1 MRRNRTM
8 ICVLAAVLLMLA
20 VLAGCT
26 KKDTKAAEKES
37 PSPDVPQETAPTG
50 VAVPGR
56 GCAIEF
62 PDGKRYHYDMDL
74 TLDPDARTVSGH
86 VAFTFFNDSED
97 AWDKLCLRDYPS
109 LFADGVTDGAMTAI
123 TGMKDGRDGSA
134 LEFEREKDVSVLWV
148 PLSEPLEPGAEMTLE
163 YDFKATIPTLD
174 DRFGVSNSIFNV
186 TNFYPIL
193 AEYVDGDWSHV
204 AFFDEGECFYSEIS
218 DYDVT
223 LTVPADYAVVST
235 GTETNKE
242 KSGDTVTY
250 TYAAPCVRDFVFS
263 ASDSFVVQDATY
275 DGVHVNVAYNADN
288 PPSDDMEPFV
298 EASLKAAED
307 SLAAFGDAFGVY
319 PYDELDIVFS
329 PMAAGGMEYPNL
341 VIISEDYC
349 GDYAYDAPED
359 KNDPQPASLMIDLQ
373 ICVAH
378 EIGHQWFM
386 GIVGSDSGME
396 PWLDESITSYTE
408 LVYLAYTNAE
418 EYEWTADAYGR
429 EAFDLTEER
438 ITNRGRRLDYFPLNR
453 AYYEF
458 SDYVYS
464 IYGYGKAAVFQM
476 EQILGAD
483 VFQEVLREYVHRFA
497 FTNAD
502 SEDFF
507 TVLYDVVGKD
517 NEALNA
523 LIAGVFDL

>member
-1 MRRNRTM
+1 
-8 ICVLAAVLLMLA
+8 
-20 VLAGCT
+20 
-26 KKDTKAAEKES
+26 
-37 PSPDVPQETAPTG
+37 
-50 VAVPGR
+50 
-56 GCAIEF
+56 
-62 PDGKRYHYDMDL
+62 
-74 TLDPDARTVSGH
+74 
-86 VAFTFFNDSED
+86 
-97 AWDKLCLRDYPS
+97 
-109 LFADGVTDGAMTAI
+109 
-123 TGMKDGRDGSA
+123 MK
-134 LEFEREKDVSVLWV
+134 
-148 PLSEPLEPGAEMTLE
+148 
-163 YDFKATIPTLD
+163 
-174 DRFGVSNSIFNV
+174 
-186 TNFYPIL
+186 
-193 AEYVDGDWSHV
+193 
-204 AFFDEGECFYSEIS
+204 
-218 DYDVT
+218 

-235 GTETNKE
+235 GTETDKA

-250 TYAAPCVRDFVFS
+250 TYEAPCVRDFVFS

-288 PPSDDMEPFV
+288 PPSEDMDPFV
-298 EASLKAAED
+298 EAALQAAED

-349 GDYAYDAPED
+349 EDYAFDAPED
-359 KNDPQPASLMIDLQ
+359 ENDPQPASLMIDLQ

-408 LVYLAYTNAE
+408 LVYLDYAESE
-418 EYEWTADAYGR
+418 EYEWTAAAYGIDN
-429 EAFDLTEER
+429 FDLTSER
-438 ITNRGRRLDYFPLNR
+438 ITSRGRKLDYFPLNR

-476 EQILGAD
+476 EQVLGAD

-502 SEDFF
+502 TEDFF
-507 TVLYDVVGKD
+507 TVLYEIVGTD
-517 NEALNA
+517 NEKLNA
-523 LIAGVFDL
+523 LIEGVFDL

>member
-1 MRRNRTM
+1 
-8 ICVLAAVLLMLA
+8 
-20 VLAGCT
+20 
-26 KKDTKAAEKES
+26 
-37 PSPDVPQETAPTG
+37 
-50 VAVPGR
+50 
-56 GCAIEF
+56 
-62 PDGKRYHYDMDL
+62 
-74 TLDPDARTVSGH
+74 
-86 VAFTFFNDSED
+86 
-97 AWDKLCLRDYPS
+97 
-109 LFADGVTDGAMTAI
+109 
-123 TGMKDGRDGSA
+123 
-134 LEFEREKDVSVLWV
+134 
-148 PLSEPLEPGAEMTLE
+148 
-163 YDFKATIPTLD
+163 
-174 DRFGVSNSIFNV
+174 
-186 TNFYPIL
+186 
-193 AEYVDGDWSHV
+193 
-204 AFFDEGECFYSEIS
+204 
-218 DYDVT
+218 
-223 LTVPADYAVVST
+223 
-235 GTETNKE
+235 
-242 KSGDTVTY
+242 
-250 TYAAPCVRDFVFS
+250 
-263 ASDSFVVQDATY
+263 
-275 DGVHVNVAYNADN
+275 
-288 PPSDDMEPFV
+288 
-298 EASLKAAED
+298 
-307 SLAAFGDAFGVY
+307 
-319 PYDELDIVFS
+319 
-329 PMAAGGMEYPNL
+329 
-341 VIISEDYC
+341 
-349 GDYAYDAPED
+349 
-359 KNDPQPASLMIDLQ
+359 MIDLQ